1 MSNNTIAWA
10 SSSDQLS
17 TLTSFQNKSCCRT
30 HVTLNLG
37 LCQEELNYMSE
48 SLQPSTVD
56 SKCFLISTCFL
67 FLQLLL
73 SASVD
78 TSHKSAQA
86 QHHKA
91 SNLKTKLYFYP
102 VIVSKHHRC
111 LLPQPPPPLP
121 PLSILSLLYCFPQLF
136 SRFYG
141 AVDPRKWYCLPLKWM
156 FSMFWAIILTVFMKE
171 SAPHVL

>member
-1 MSNNTIAWA
+1 
-10 SSSDQLS
+10 
-17 TLTSFQNKSCCRT
+17 
-30 HVTLNLG
+30 
-37 LCQEELNYMSE
+37 MSE

-156 FSMFWAIILTVFMKE
+156 FSMFLGHYPYCIHERKRTTCIVSLYVFILRNSLISSWPPWSSYLT
-171 SAPHVL
+171 SDHTHNS

>member
-111 LLPQPPPPLP
+111 
-121 PLSILSLLYCFPQLF
+121 ILSLLYCFPQLF
-136 SRFYG
+136 SS
-141 AVDPRKWYCLPLKWM
+141 
-156 FSMFWAIILTVFMKE
+156 FSVGFMVLWIQGNDTVC
-171 SAPHVL
+171 H